1 MECYCTF
8 LVNRVDLD
16 LINELNDIYINVGD
30 IIVDHFTGYVGVL
43 IWRKR
48 RIDMFRDDV
57 YFWEVKWTK
66 QFHKRKSQQL
76 EVVGTIEEEAL
87 KLSILI
93 GTIELYSVK
102 EKNEHS
108 LGN

>member
-1 MECYCTF
+1 M
-8 LVNRVDLD
+8 DSD
-16 LINELNDIYINVGD
+16 LINELDDININVGD

-43 IWRKR
+43 VSRDR
-48 RIDMFRDDV
+48 RIDMIKDDV
-57 YFWEVKWTK
+57 YFWEIKWTK
-66 QFHKRKSQQL
+66 QFHKRKGKQI
-76 EVVGTIEEEAL
+76 EVAGALEEEAL

>member
-1 MECYCTF
+1 MTYLCS
-8 LVNRVDLD
+8 
-16 LINELNDIYINVGD
+16 ELEKITLNVGD
-30 IIVDHFTGYVGVL
+30 IIVDHLTGYIGVL
-43 IWRKR
+43 LVRDR
-48 RIDMFRDDV
+48 HIDMIKDDV
-57 YFWEVKWTK
+57 YFWEIKWTK
-66 QFHKRKSQQL
+66 QFHKRKGKQI
-76 EVVGTIEEEAL
+76 EVAGALEEEAL